1 MRALFSIFF
10 LFIALS
16 SYPQDC
22 YDNNKKIKRVCNRA
36 YNLIIKKNYYK
47 AQKILKK
54 QLKYHKDNPE
64 INRIFSILYW
74 AQGEILLAEDYAL
87 EVVDIC
93 PDYNSEI
100 YFMLGKIN
108 FNRRM
113 YIYADKYLKKAL
125 SLGLDGIYT
134 EEAIRMQKRAQVI
147 AEIIQN
153 PVPFTPKIVT
163 GVSTKADEYLPILSP
178 DQELF
183 FFTRRGINTDLGS
196 LTDFVQ
202 EKFIYSTKVDSD
214 FSSGLLMPPPF
225 NINSNEGGAS
235 ITIDNKILYFTK
247 CSNLLNSYNNCD
259 LFYTYKNALGWSE
272 IMTFKKKINGL
283 ESWESQPT
291 VSANGKEIIFAS
303 DRVGGFGGSDLY
315 IIRKDKD
322 GEWGSPENLGEKINT
337 KDNEKSPFLQIDNET
352 LFFSSDQFP
361 SVGGYDIFYSRK
373 DSLGRWGIPTNIGF
387 PINTVSDELGLFVS
401 TDGEKAY
408 FASNQLEGIGGWDLY
423 AFDLYE
429 KAKPQKIL
437 FLKGV
442 LKDENSSIIND
453 ASISLKNLRT
463 KDKYNVNV
471 KDGEYAVAINLK
483 DEDDFLLSINKVG
496 YAFNSKYISSN
507 DKNFTSPSTID
518 FTLEKLA
525 GGKSFRLDNIYFS
538 SNSFDLNRVSEE
550 ILISFSD
557 YLKVNKSLNLSI
569 HGHTDNI
576 GSANTNLILSKNRAK
591 QVCLF
596 LSVNGISEERLG
608 FEGFGEAKPVMS
620 NETQEGRAQNR
631 RTEFLIIE

>member
-16 SYPQDC
+16 SYSQDC
-22 YDNNKKIKRVCNRA
+22 YDNNNKIKRVCNRA
-36 YNLIIKKNYYK
+36 YNLIMKKNHYK

-64 INRIFSILYW
+64 IKRIFSILYW

-87 EVVDIC
+87 EVIDIC
-93 PDYNSEI
+93 PDYNPEI

-125 SLGLDGIYT
+125 SLGLDGINI
-134 EEAIRMQKRAQVI
+134 EEAVRMQKRAQVI
-147 AEIIQN
+147 AEIILN
-153 PVPFTPKIVT
+153 PVPFIPKIVT

-183 FFTRRGINTDLGS
+183 FFTRRGVNTDLGS

-202 EKFIYSTKVDSD
+202 EKFIYSSKEDSD

-235 ITIDNKILYFTK
+235 ITIDNRILYFTK
-247 CSNLLNSYNNCD
+247 CSSLLNGYNNCD
-259 LFYTYKNALGWSE
+259 LFYTYKNDTGWSE
-272 IMTFKKKINGL
+272 IMAFKKKINGL
-283 ESWESQPT
+283 KSWESQPT
-291 VSANGKEIIFAS
+291 VSANGQEIIFAS
-303 DRVGGFGGSDLY
+303 DRAGGFGGSDLY
-315 IIRKDKD
+315 IIRRDEN
-322 GEWGSPENLGEKINT
+322 GEWSNPENLGENINT
-337 KDNEKSPFLQIDNET
+337 KDNEKSPFLHIDNET

-373 DSLGRWGIPTNIGF
+373 DSLNRWRMPTNIGF

-401 TDGEKAY
+401 TDGDKAY
-408 FASNQLEGIGGWDLY
+408 FASNQLEGIGGWDLFK
-423 AFDLYE
+423 FDLYD

-442 LKDENSSIIND
+442 LKDENSNTISD
-453 ASISLKNLRT
+453 ASIDIKNLRT
-463 KDKYNVNV
+463 KERYNVNV
-471 KDGEYAVAINLK
+471 QDGEYAIAINLK
-483 DEDDFLLSINKVG
+483 GDDDFLISINKEG
-496 YAFNSKYISSN
+496 YAFNSEYISSSEKIFN
-507 DKNFTSPSTID
+507 SPSTID

-525 GGKSFRLDNIYFS
+525 GGRSFRLDNIYFA
-538 SNSFDLNRVSEE
+538 SNSFNLNRVSEE

-557 YLKVNKSLNLSI
+557 YLKVNESLNLSI

-576 GSANTNLILSKNRAK
+576 GSANTNLLLSKNRAK
-591 QVCLF
+591 QVSLF
-596 LSVNGISEERLG
+596 LIANGISKERLA
-608 FEGFGEAKPVMS
+608 FEGFGEEKPITS
-620 NETQEGRAQNR
+620 NETHEGRAQNR
-631 RTEFLIIE
+631 RTEFLVIE

>member
-337 KDNEKSPFLQIDNET
+337 KDNEKSPFLHIDNET